1 MTKRLVQVR
10 GLWITEDD
18 RGDPDMLAVDR
29 LRDAMN
35 AEAVAIGASDL
46 ALVATVSLLAAQL
59 CNKHCGGD
67 EDKQNQFID
76 DIVGGMKSTLVAH
89 GFRKAETQAQQ
100 YSGDAG
106 TRRNA

>member
-18 RGDPDMLAVDR
+18 GGDPDMTAVNH
-29 LRDAMN
+29 LRDILN
-35 AEAVAIGASDL
+35 AEAFAIGASDL
-46 ALVATVSLLAAQL
+46 AIMALLSLLTAQV
-59 CNKHCGGD
+59 CDKHCGGD

-76 DIVGGMKSTLVAH
+76 DFLGGMKSTLVAH
-89 GFRKAETQAQQ
+89 GLRKPETQAQQ
-100 YSGDAG
+100 YSGDTG